1 MAQKDLAGKIL
12 LGIDEIFCDV
22 VNILLLKGERLIKE
36 EDLEDVNTHTQYHAD
51 GQYHEMI
58 RDVAKYWKK
67 QNVCIAVIGV
77 EHESKPDR
85 MMPLRVFSYDGGAY
99 RAQITEKQEEKNKK
113 EDKSKTEPKR
123 IFPVITLVLNFN
135 TETRWNTAKS
145 LLEIVD
151 APDFLKPLINDYKV
165 NVIDVAFLDR
175 SKVDSFKSDF
185 WYVADYF
192 WQIRNNGYYSA
203 SEKEMKYAFQ
213 IMQMLSAMTGDKRF
227 EQAYNEKQREGGGNK
242 MCEYLDLLESRGEKR
257 GEKIGEQKGIDA
269 TFIVISMLNEGETDI
284 KKLAEKAN
292 VSQKTVKIIVNKY
305 RKL

>member
-22 VNILLLKGERLIKE
+22 VNVLLLKGECLLKE

-51 GQYHEMI
+51 GRYHEMI

-99 RAQITEKQEEKNKK
+99 RAQIAEKQEEKSEK
-113 EDKSKTEPKR
+113 EDKSKKEPKR

-135 TETRWNTAKS
+135 TESRWNTAKS
-145 LLEIVD
+145 LFEIVD
-151 APDFLKPLINDYKV
+151 VPDFLKPLINDYKV

-175 SKVDSFKSDF
+175 SEVDSFKSDF

-192 WQIRNNGYYSA
+192 WQIRNNGYYNA

-227 EQAYNEKQREGGGNK
+227 EQAYNEKQREGGGSK
-242 MCEYLDLLESRGEKR
+242 MCEYLDYLEDR
-257 GEKIGEQKGIDA
+257 GEQKKARETVQRMLKKGKYTPEEIADCVGISLKEVKKIEED
-269 TFIVISMLNEGETDI
+269 MLI
-284 KKLAEKAN
+284 PA
-292 VSQKTVKIIVNKY
+292 V
-305 RKL
+305 

>member
-22 VNILLLKGERLIKE
+22 VNVLLLKGECLLKE

-51 GQYHEMI
+51 GRYHEMI

-99 RAQITEKQEEKNKK
+99 RAQITEKQEGISKK
-113 EDKSKTEPKR
+113 EPKR

-135 TETRWNTAKS
+135 TESRWNTAKS
-145 LLEIVD
+145 LFEIVD
-151 APDFLKPLINDYKV
+151 VPDFLKPLINDYKV
-165 NVIDVAFLDR
+165 NVIDIAFLDR
-175 SKVDSFKSDF
+175 SEVDSFKSDF

-227 EQAYNEKQREGGGNK
+227 EQAYNEKKRGGGGR
-242 MCEYLDLLESRGEKR
+242 MCEYLDYLEDR
-257 GEKIGEQKGIDA
+257 GEQKKARETVQRMLKKGKYTPEEIADCVGISLKEVKKIEED
-269 TFIVISMLNEGETDI
+269 MLI
-284 KKLAEKAN
+284 PA
-292 VSQKTVKIIVNKY
+292 V
-305 RKL
+305 

>member
-22 VNILLLKGERLIKE
+22 VNVLLLKGECLLKE

-51 GQYHEMI
+51 GRYHEMI

-99 RAQITEKQEEKNKK
+99 RAQITEKQEGISKK
-113 EDKSKTEPKR
+113 EPKR

-135 TETRWNTAKS
+135 TESRWNTAKS
-145 LLEIVD
+145 LFEIVD
-151 APDFLKPLINDYKV
+151 VPDFLKPLINDYKV
-165 NVIDVAFLDR
+165 NVIDIAFLDR
-175 SKVDSFKSDF
+175 SEVDSFKSDF

-227 EQAYNEKQREGGGNK
+227 EQAYNEKQREGGGSK
-242 MCEYLDLLESRGEKR
+242 MCEYLDLLE
-257 GEKIGEQKGIDA
+257 QKGRDDGIRGMIYENLDEHIPEERIITKLMKYFGLSQEAA
-269 TFIVISMLNEGETDI
+269 TEYLR
-284 KKLAEKAN
+284 
-292 VSQKTVKIIVNKY
+292 KY
-305 RKL
+305 SPQPA